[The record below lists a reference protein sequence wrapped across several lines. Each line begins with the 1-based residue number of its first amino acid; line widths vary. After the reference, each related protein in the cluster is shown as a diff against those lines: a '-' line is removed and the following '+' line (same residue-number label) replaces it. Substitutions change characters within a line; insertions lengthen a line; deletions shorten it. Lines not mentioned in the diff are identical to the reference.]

1 MRFTAEVL
9 TSTDNCD
16 DASSVSMTEE
26 VTSQTCAGA
35 YTLTR
40 TWTATDCAGNA
51 TDHVQTI
58 TVIDTTAPVIDV
70 AAADATVECD
80 ARVTPPT
87 STHGS
92 PTTAALALPMRAAA

>member
-1 MRFTAEVL
+1 MVPAAEVL

-26 VTSQTCAGA
+26 ITNQTCAGA

-58 TVIDTTAPVIDV
+58 TVIDTTAPAIDM
-70 AAADATVECD
+70 AADGA
-80 ARVTPPT
+80 
-87 STHGS
+87 G
-92 PTTAALALPMRAAA
+92 